1 MKQRSK
7 SPVQGNSTQQ
17 EVTSDTFKNNDNN
30 RMKNKVSVLFM
41 LTGIL
46 FATCLL
52 ISNILAS
59 KIMMIGPW
67 SAPAGVLIFPLAYI
81 INDVLVEVWGY
92 QKARLIIWAGF
103 GVNVLAVIFFSLGI
117 AVSSAPFWQGQDAFA
132 SVLGSTP
139 RIVGASMLAYLL
151 GSFLNAYVMSKF
163 KLMTKGKGFSA
174 RAIISTLVGEGADS
188 LLFIS
193 IAFIGIFPLKVLL
206 VMIATQALIK
216 TAYEIAILPLTIWV
230 VHKVKKIEGID
241 TFDYSVSYNPFRLKQ
256 I

>member
-1 MKQRSK
+1 
-7 SPVQGNSTQQ
+7 
-17 EVTSDTFKNNDNN
+17 
-30 RMKNKVSVLFM
+30 MKNKVSVLFM

-92 QKARLIIWAGF
+92 QKTRLIIWAGF
-103 GVNVLAVIFFSLGI
+103 GVNVLAVIFFSIGI
-117 AVSSAPFWQGQDAFA
+117 AATEAPFWQNQEAFKT
-132 SVLGSTP
+132 VLGSTP
-139 RIVGASMLAYLL
+139 RIVAASMLAYLM
-151 GSFLNAYVMSKF
+151 GSFLNAFVMSRF
-163 KLMTKGKGFSA
+163 KVLSKGKGFSA
-174 RAIISTLVGEGADS
+174 RAILSTLAGEGADS
-188 LLFIS
+188 VIFIT
-193 IAFIGIFPLKVLL
+193 IAFAGIFPFKVLWIMM
-206 VMIATQALIK
+206 VTQALIK
-216 TAYEIAILPLTIWV
+216 IVYEIAILPVTIWV
-230 VHKVKKIEGID
+230 VAKVKKVEGID

>member
-1 MKQRSK
+1 
-7 SPVQGNSTQQ
+7 
-17 EVTSDTFKNNDNN
+17 
-30 RMKNKVSVLFM
+30 MKNKVSVLFM

-59 KIMMIGPW
+59 KIMMIGTW
-67 SAPAGVLIFPLAYI
+67 SAPAGVLIFPIAYI
-81 INDVLVEVWGY
+81 INDVMVEVWGF

-103 GVNVLAVIFFSLGI
+103 GVNVLAVLFFSLAI
-117 AVSSAPFWQGQDAFA
+117 TVTAAPFWENQDAFA

-151 GSFLNAYVMSKF
+151 GSFLNAWVMSKF
-163 KLMTKGKGFSA
+163 KVLTKGKGFSV
-174 RAIISTLVGEGADS
+174 RAIFSTLVGEGADS
-188 LLFIS
+188 MIFIS
-193 IAFIGIFPLKVLL
+193 IAFAGIFPFKVLL
-206 VMIATQALIK
+206 IMIGTQAIIK
-216 TAYEIAILPLTIWV
+216 TVYEIAVLPLTIWV
-230 VHKVKKIEGID
+230 VNKVKKLEGID

>member
-1 MKQRSK
+1 
-7 SPVQGNSTQQ
+7 
-17 EVTSDTFKNNDNN
+17 
-30 RMKNKVSVLFM
+30 MKNKVSVLFM

-59 KIMMIGPW
+59 KIMMIGTW
-67 SAPAGVLIFPLAYI
+67 SAPAGVLIFPIAYI
-81 INDVLVEVWGY
+81 INDVMVEVWGF

-103 GVNVLAVIFFSLGI
+103 GVNVLAVLFFSLAI
-117 AVSSAPFWQGQDAFA
+117 TVTAAPFWENQDAFA

-151 GSFLNAYVMSKF
+151 GSFLNAWVMSKF
-163 KLMTKGKGFSA
+163 KVLTKGKGFSV
-174 RAIISTLVGEGADS
+174 RAIFSTLVGEGADS
-188 LLFIS
+188 MIFIS
-193 IAFIGIFPLKVLL
+193 IAFAGIFPFKVLL
-206 VMIATQALIK
+206 IMIGTQAIIK
-216 TAYEIAILPLTIWV
+216 TAYEIAVLPLTIWV
-230 VHKVKKIEGID
+230 VNKVKKLEGID